1 MASSKKVRTADVE
14 NKSLSCSMKI
24 ITISIAAVALLMMI
38 SGCTP
43 HQIYRTEYQ
52 AVCPSVK
59 PEECE
64 KYALQ
69 RVPTGNGASYL
80 LGFIEFDDQGQ
91 LWSREQKYNVIKEL
105 DKEAASGALI
115 VVFIHGWKHSAA
127 PGDTNITVFRS
138 ILTQL
143 SEIEVH
149 KVRQKKGPARQVAG
163 LYLGWRG
170 GSVPWE
176 PAKELTFWD
185 RKNTA
190 HKVGNGGV
198 AEVLTQLE
206 YMKTNRKSSLVV
218 IAHSMGSIV
227 LYSALAQILEDRFNK
242 APESE
247 IHGFGNLVV
256 LINSAFEANLF
267 TSLSDMATEKGGYHK
282 SQRPLLAF
290 LDSEGDWATGLSFP
304 AGRWLSTRFEK
315 EDHNHQRKNAVTGQV
330 ETISAYE
337 ANISAIGHFTPYRT
351 HQLGLREEKR
361 EQKREDI
368 KPLRAEES
376 FNTFTDAY
384 CSWVNDHP
392 GSVITFGDMELKRN
406 NKSAGRNPY
415 LVIEVDEKLIKD
427 HNDLDDHRT
436 IEFIKQLIQLSSD
449 PDRET
454 ARCTR
459 QTP

>member
-1 MASSKKVRTADVE
+1 
-14 NKSLSCSMKI
+14 
-24 ITISIAAVALLMMI
+24 MMI

-43 HQIYRTEYQ
+43 HQMYRTEYQ
-52 AVCPSVK
+52 TVCPSEK

-69 RVPTGNGASYL
+69 RVPTGDGASYL

-105 DKEAASGALI
+105 DKEAASRELLI
-115 VVFIHGWKHSAA
+115 VVFVHGWKHCAA
-127 PGDTNITVFRS
+127 PGDNNITFFRS

-190 HKVGNGGV
+190 HKVGHNGV
-198 AEVLTQLE
+198 AEVLSQIE

-218 IAHSMGSIV
+218 IGHSMGSIV

-242 APESE
+242 APESD

-267 TSLSDMATEKGGYHK
+267 TPLSDMATERGNYHNT
-282 SQRPLLAF
+282 QLPVLVF
-290 LDSEGDWATGLSFP
+290 LDSAGDWATGISFP

-315 EDHNHQRKNAVTGQV
+315 ENHNHQRKNAVTGQV

-337 ANISAIGHFTPYRT
+337 ANISAIGHFKPYRT
-351 HQLGLREEKR
+351 HQLDLRKEKP
-361 EQKREDI
+361 EQKREDL
-368 KPLRAEES
+368 KPLRAEVS
-376 FNTFTDAY
+376 FQNFKDAY
-384 CSWVNDHP
+384 CPWVNDHP
-392 GSVITFGDMELKRN
+392 GSIITFGDVELKRT
-406 NKSAGRNPY
+406 KESAGRNPY
-415 LVIEVDEKLIKD
+415 LVIQVDRNLIND

-436 IEFIKQLIQLSSD
+436 IEFIKQLIQLSSN
-449 PDRET
+449 PDRDT
-454 ARCTR
+454 AQCPKVDNIR
-459 QTP
+459 